1 MKQYYTEKNYKELLS
16 HLVILIDTREQNN
29 KTVTEWFDRNSI
41 KWKLRA
47 LKTGDYG
54 FMIESCPELG
64 FSINTYFSDEICIER
79 KNSVS
84 ELAGNIAN
92 ASKDDDRIFKEF
104 NRMINIDKNYIL
116 IENDSI
122 EDIFTENYKTKLNPT
137 SFLRTL
143 LTWQNRNNMHIYFI
157 KREYMGRMI
166 YELCK
171 NCLDSNILK

>member
-41 KWKLRA
+41 KWKSRA

-137 SFLRTL
+137 SFCEHYLHGRIVIICTFIL
-143 LTWQNRNNMHIYFI
+143 L
-157 KREYMGRMI
+157 KE
-166 YELCK
+166 
-171 NCLDSNILK
+171 NIWVG

>member
-1 MKQYYTEKNYKELLS
+1 MEELIS
-16 HLVILIDTREQNN
+16 SIVILIDTREKVNSHI
-29 KTVTEWFDRNSI
+29 TDYFDRKGI
-41 KWKLRA
+41 PYKKKA
-47 LKTGDYG
+47 LDYGDYG

-64 FSINTYFSDEICIER
+64 FSINTHFSDEICIER

-92 ASKDDDRIFKEF
+92 ATKDDDRIFKEF
-104 NRMINIDKNYIL
+104 NRMINIEKNYLL

-122 EDIFTENYKTKLNPT
+122 EDIFTENYKSKLNPT
-137 SFLRTL
+137 SFFRTL
-143 LTWQNRNNMHIYFI
+143 LTWQNRNNMHIYFV

-171 NCLDSNILK
+171 NCLDSKILR

>member
-1 MKQYYTEKNYKELLS
+1 MKQYYTEKSYKDLLS
-16 HLVILIDTREQNN
+16 HMILLVDTRESSN
-29 KTVTEWFDRNSI
+29 KEITDWFDRNGVN
-41 KWKLRA
+41 WKQRA

-54 FMIESCPELG
+54 FMVESCPELG
-64 FSINTYFSDEICIER
+64 FPVDTYFSDEICIER

-92 ASKDDDRIFKEF
+92 ATKDDDRIFKEF
-104 NRMINIDKNYIL
+104 NRMINIEKNYVL
-116 IENDSI
+116 IENDSM
-122 EDIFTENYKTKLNPT
+122 EDIFKENYKTKLNPT

-143 LTWQNRNNMHIYFI
+143 LTWQCRNNMHIYFV

-171 NCLDSNILK
+171 NCLDSKILK

>member
-41 KWKLRA
+41 KWKSRA

-143 LTWQNRNNMHIYFI
+143 LTWQNRNNMHIYFSEKAFI
-157 KREYMGRMI
+157 VPQNRIRFI
-166 YELCK
+166 
-171 NCLDSNILK
+171 

>member
-16 HLVILIDTREQNN
+16 HLVILVDTREQNN
-29 KTVTEWFDRNSI
+29 KTVTDWFDRNSI
-41 KWKLRA
+41 KWKSRA

-137 SFLRTL
+137 SFFANIT
-143 LTWQNRNNMHIYFI
+143 
-157 KREYMGRMI
+157 YMA
-166 YELCK
+166 E
-171 NCLDSNILK
+171 S